1 MSDARNSSGNVRGG
15 GAKQTG
21 GAGRTNKAVSGKGG
35 SRSGIL
41 SDMEMKNDR
50 SEAKRNLQLQMMS
63 KQLALSVRAAC
74 LTYHTEEEFEEFN
87 IPIPD
92 PASAMRKLKAMRE
105 FTQNWYDKEFRDEW
119 LDRVTKV
126 WEEELMA
133 EYKAAFDAEI
143 AARAAAHAQAAGTE
157 NEAMTIEELEAK
169 VQSLEVGSEER
180 NRLKKKLKKRKQK
193 KAKNSNNQNDDE
205 DKNGSAK

>member
-1 MSDARNSSGNVRGG
+1 
-15 GAKQTG
+15 
-21 GAGRTNKAVSGKGG
+21 
-35 SRSGIL
+35 
-41 SDMEMKNDR
+41 
-50 SEAKRNLQLQMMS
+50 
-63 KQLALSVRAAC
+63 
-74 LTYHTEEEFEEFN
+74 
-87 IPIPD
+87 
-92 PASAMRKLKAMRE
+92 
-105 FTQNWYDKEFRDEW
+105 
-119 LDRVTKV
+119 
-126 WEEELMA
+126 MA